1 MRPPSFIEL
10 PGLTHVLDRP
20 PVTAGAVPTTGADGV
35 GLGQLMA
42 VQKRRLGL
50 CSDTAVV
57 GALLP

>member
-1 MRPPSFIEL
+1 MRPPSFLEL

-20 PVTAGAVPTTGADGV
+20 PVTAGAVPATSADGV

-42 VQKRRLGL
+42 ARTLRLGL

-57 GALLP
+57 GTLLP